1 MAVRLRSG
9 RAGLAP
15 LAAHHVISAKFDS
28 AKTLTLRG
36 PITAID
42 WANPHAHLFINV
54 ADRNGRMANWAIEL
68 ESPVDLRRQGWTA
81 NTVSVGDV
89 VTVEGIAARDGSNQA
104 WSLSMV
110 LARTG
115 QRVFFPRPVA
125 PPAATHK
132 PTPRWPDSQ
141 PRLGALPGETGYWA
155 SPSAT
160 TLVERGVTVEADANG
175 LLTNVADAPRVAP
188 FQAWARDLYV
198 YRQRAVLKD
207 DPMFVHCLPPGGPRQ
222 FQNRFGVQFLEE
234 RDRRRVF
241 VMMGGGNRNW
251 RLIYT
256 DAREQK
262 GQVQGDADNP
272 LYFGRAVG
280 RWEGDALVVDT
291 KGFNERFWFSNGGLP
306 HTQQLH
312 LVERFLVPIS
322 TPCDT
327 MSPSTIRAPTR
338 ERGPRAGRCA
348 GCPAKTCRNIS
359 ARTTDH
365 ETTTPD
371 RRQRRARS
379 PEGDAVRAGAT
390 PTIRS
395 PRSSTPASRS
405 RSKAR
410 SCRSTGRI
418 RMCGSTSRSRTM
430 RGRPSAG
437 RARWARHISCSSA
450 GGCATR

>member
-1 MAVRLRSG
+1 MTREVWRWLCGGALVGL
-9 RAGLAP
+9 GLAP

-28 AKTLTLRG
+28 VKTLTLNG

-54 ADRNGRMANWAIEL
+54 TDRNGRIANWAIEL

-125 PPAATHK
+125 PPAATRK
-132 PTPRWPDSQ
+132 PTPLWPDSQ
-141 PRLGALPGETGYWA
+141 PRLGAPPGETGYWA
-155 SPSAT
+155 IPSAT

-175 LLTNVADAPRVAP
+175 LLTTVADAPRVAP

-198 YRQRAVLKD
+198 YRQRAFLKD
-207 DPMFVHCLPPGGPRQ
+207 DPMFLNCLPPGGPRQ
-222 FQNRFGVQFLEE
+222 FQHRLGVQFLEQ
-234 RDRRRVF
+234 RDRQRVF

-262 GQVQGDADNP
+262 GQVRGDDDNP

-312 LVERFLVPIS
+312 LVERFSRPDFDTLRYDVTIDDPGAYTRSWAAGWTLRWVPGE
-322 TPCDT
+322 D
-327 MSPSTIRAPTR
+327 M
-338 ERGPRAGRCA
+338 
-348 GCPAKTCRNIS
+348 
-359 ARTTDH
+359 
-365 ETTTPD
+365 
-371 RRQRRARS
+371 
-379 PEGDAVRAGAT
+379 PEYFCQDN
-390 PTIRS
+390 
-395 PRSSTPASRS
+395 
-405 RSKAR
+405 
-410 SCRSTGRI
+410 
-418 RMCGSTSRSRTM
+418 
-430 RGRPSAG
+430 RP
-437 RARWARHISCSSA
+437 
-450 GGCATR
+450 